1 MEGSIGRERR
11 RDFTR
16 RKTGCGELILEE
28 KERGKRGRITRR
40 DERQMKGKEREEET
54 KEGKEKR
61 DESSFRDF

>member
-28 KERGKRGRITRR
+28 KERKRE
-40 DERQMKGKEREEET
+40 ERKNNKER
-54 KEGKEKR
+54 
-61 DESSFRDF
+61 